1 MNTCVRNVT
10 IRLTYMNR
18 FMAASMSQGIGGLT
32 TRMVRG
38 WWHCLH
44 VGVGS
49 MLAQV
54 SQFAQVLSTSLSHFE
69 TLVSP
74 LDWCIGV
81 IVYKYRKRELP
92 RAGYAMQF

>member
-1 MNTCVRNVT
+1 MLGSPRGLCGEDEKGS
-10 IRLTYMNR
+10 
-18 FMAASMSQGIGGLT
+18 ASATNGFDDALGGAMTDGT
-32 TRMVRG
+32 T
-38 WWHCLH
+38 
-44 VGVGS
+44 
-49 MLAQV
+49 
-54 SQFAQVLSTSLSHFE
+54 SQFAQVPSTSLSHFE